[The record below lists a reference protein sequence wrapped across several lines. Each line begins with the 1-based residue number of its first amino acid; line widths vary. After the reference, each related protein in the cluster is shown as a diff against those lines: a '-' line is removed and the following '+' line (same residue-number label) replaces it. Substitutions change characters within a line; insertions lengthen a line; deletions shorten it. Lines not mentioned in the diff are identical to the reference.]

1 MKTIYRAANITEAHL
16 VAGMLEA
23 QGIAAHVGGHY
34 LQGGVGEIA
43 TMDFARVW
51 VADEDYEAARPLIA
65 EYEDRSPEDQPNDPE
80 QITRSASGL
89 FSRSA
94 LFWIS
99 LILLLYWLLF

>member
-1 MKTIYRAANITEAHL
+1 MRAPVKLVTTAACRAPKTSTPQDLCHETIYRAANITEAHL

-65 EYEDRSPEDQPNDPE
+65 EYKTGHRRP
-80 QITRSASGL
+80 A
-89 FSRSA
+89 
-94 LFWIS
+94 
-99 LILLLYWLLF
+99 